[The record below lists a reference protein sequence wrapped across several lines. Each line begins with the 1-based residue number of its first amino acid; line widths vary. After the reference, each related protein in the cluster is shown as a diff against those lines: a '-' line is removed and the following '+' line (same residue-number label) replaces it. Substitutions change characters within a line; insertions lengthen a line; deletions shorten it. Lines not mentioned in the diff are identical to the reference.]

1 MPTAKHLAQH
11 SDFNNSLIPWG
22 FDQRFLNK
30 TGLVQMRPLSGNS
43 TDPQRPRRVQ
53 QVGKD
58 RHELIPGERRVAE
71 QGQPVWVGA
80 ARQQFRGAF
89 PHTARVLT
97 PHETAVVQKEL

>member
-1 MPTAKHLAQH
+1 
-11 SDFNNSLIPWG
+11 
-22 FDQRFLNK
+22 
-30 TGLVQMRPLSGNS
+30 MRPLSGNS

>member
-1 MPTAKHLAQH
+1 
-11 SDFNNSLIPWG
+11 
-22 FDQRFLNK
+22 
-30 TGLVQMRPLSGNS
+30 MRPLSGNS

-97 PHETAVVQKEL
+97 PHETAVVQEKNCNSVR